1 MTDSLKARRPG
12 ALVAVVVALALALLA
27 GDPAGGASAAT
38 VRVGSAVGMSGDE
51 VTVRLEVA
59 GVPEPGLGAFTI
71 DVTYDPKVASPVACS
86 KDPDRIFDTVLCNT
100 SFSGNAVRVGGF
112 RTSSGA
118 TGSMALADITFRLVG
133 QAGACGSLAPS
144 AAEFA
149 DTQNN
154 PIMPLDLTSG
164 SLCIKGMPGEATE
177 TPGATPQ
184 PEGPG
189 HTPAGRPGSPT
200 SAPSPGNTVAAPF
213 GAITIVP
220 PPTGEGGAA
229 QESAGGD
236 WTAPVAGVAAVA
248 GAAALAGCLARRRVH
263 RGRRG
268 RVV

>member
-1 MTDSLKARRPG
+1 MRDDARTGRRWV
-12 ALVAVVVALALALLA
+12 LVGVLLAIAVALLV
-27 GDPAGGASAAT
+27 GDPAVGAPTAT
-38 VRVGSAVGMSGDE
+38 LRVGSAVGLSGDE

-112 RTSSGA
+112 RASSGA
-118 TGSMALADITFRLVG
+118 TGSIALADITFRLVG
-133 QAGACGSLAPS
+133 QAGACGSPAPS

-149 DTQNN
+149 DTETR
-154 PIMPLDLTSG
+154 PIAPLDLVSG
-164 SLCIKGMPGEATE
+164 SLCIRGMPGEPTV
-177 TPGATPQ
+177 TPGAPPQ
-184 PEGPG
+184 PEGGG
-189 HTPAGRPGSPT
+189 HSPAGPPGSPT
-200 SAPSPGNTVAAPF
+200 SAPSPGNTPPAPF
-213 GAITIVP
+213 GAITIVA

-248 GAAALAGCLARRRVH
+248 GAAVLAGCLTRRRVH
-263 RGRRG
+263 RERC
-268 RVV
+268 